1 MYFSSDRKVFLVNF
15 MKFQNFKIVTLCIAF
30 AGFHATVF
38 AYGATGAGKTFTMVG
53 TPEHPGC
60 MAKALNE
67 LFETMERTATEF
79 VFKGFYVQSSLQ
91 SKQDRK

>member
-1 MYFSSDRKVFLVNF
+1 MDHSYNISSFFNQF
-15 MKFQNFKIVTLCIAF
+15 YF

-67 LFETMERTATEF
+67 LFETMDRTATEF
-79 VFKGFYVQSSLQ
+79 VFKGSHVQSSLQ
-91 SKQDRK
+91 SKQDWK